1 MTENERQHLIE
12 GYKALTQY
20 GCQLSADHI
29 STDRIMIPL
38 SLAPALLVLSPP
50 NGEIVSRWA
59 ETLIL
64 LGGVVFIW
72 FWHHRNLRNEKRLHA
87 IWDILRLIEAQ
98 LGFEAYLTLQR
109 FMDTMVYDNG
119 RWRKLTPNDQKQPK
133 SDFTL
138 KKYFAGFAFAFY
150 LTVGSYVWWENIASW
165 LRC

>member
-12 GYKALTQY
+12 GYKVLTQY

-38 SLAPALLVLSPP
+38 SLAPAFFVLAPQ
-50 NGEIVSRWA
+50 NGKIASQWA

-64 LGGVVFIW
+64 VGGVVFIW
-72 FWHHRNLRNEKRLHA
+72 FWHQRNLRNEKRLHA

-119 RWRKLTPNDQKQPK
+119 RWRKLTPKDKPLK
-133 SDFTL
+133 HDFTL
-138 KKYFAGFAFAFY
+138 KKHFARFACVFY
-150 LTVGSYVWWENIASW
+150 LVVLLYVWLKNIIPY
-165 LRC
+165 LCC